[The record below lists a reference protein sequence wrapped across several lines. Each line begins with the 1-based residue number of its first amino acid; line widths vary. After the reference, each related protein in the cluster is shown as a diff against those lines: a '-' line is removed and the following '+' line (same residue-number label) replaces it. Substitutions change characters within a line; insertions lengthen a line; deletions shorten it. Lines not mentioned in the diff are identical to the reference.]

1 MLSNLRSVISV
12 NRIRLHFGFILS
24 KHMLH
29 YAIVAF
35 IASIINAYIV
45 IPSILEE
52 IVMLSV
58 KTPYAPV
65 MAPTRFIGLS
75 LNLAHLI
82 FSIVSL
88 SMASSMARELSTT
101 SLFHLSQPIKR
112 LEYAL
117 SWLFAITLLPSVLMA
132 LSLFVPVA
140 SFDPRLVLRVGFQ
153 PIYLR
158 IVEDFLVFS
167 IFCWA
172 ALSKRQGIVAFVGL
186 FFILI
191 FPYLSLVLFS
201 LIYYVL
207 RAKIALNFLF
217 MVYEV
222 IFPSTASSFLQG
234 SGLLALDPMKASY
247 GTLAISVAIQMLYL
261 LHFTRRFEV
270 R

>member
-1 MLSNLRSVISV
+1 LRSAV

-24 KHMLH
+24 KYMIH

-35 IASIINAYIV
+35 VASIINAYIV
-45 IPSILEE
+45 VPSILEE

-58 KTPYAPV
+58 KTPYYTPV
-65 MAPTRFIGLS
+65 TAPTRFVGLS

-88 SMASSMARELSTT
+88 SLASSMARELSTT

-112 LEYAL
+112 SEYAL

-158 IVEDFLVFS
+158 LIEDFLVFS

-172 ALSKRQGIVAFVGL
+172 ALSKRQGIVAFIGL

-191 FPYLSLVLFS
+191 FPYLSLVLLS

-207 RAKIALNFLF
+207 RATNPPNLLF
-217 MVYEV
+217 TIYEV

-234 SGLLALDPMKASY
+234 LGGSLALDPMKASY
-247 GTLAISVAIQMLYL
+247 GTLTISIAIQLVYF